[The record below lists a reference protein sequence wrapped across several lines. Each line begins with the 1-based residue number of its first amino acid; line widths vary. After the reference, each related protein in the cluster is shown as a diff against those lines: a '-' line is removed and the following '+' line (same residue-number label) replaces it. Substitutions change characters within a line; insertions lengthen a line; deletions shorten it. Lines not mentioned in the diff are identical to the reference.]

1 MTTALIL
8 IPLVAAAILAINPTR
23 SRNVGQFALLVT
35 LAEIVVAAV
44 ALVQFNAGQ
53 GLQFVTDK
61 VWISDFVGTASV
73 HYHVGMDGL
82 SLFMVLLT
90 NVGIA
95 AAVGAG
101 LRAGRDKPA
110 AFYGLMMLL
119 EAALVLLFTAQD
131 LVLFYV
137 GWEVMLI
144 PLFVM
149 MAVWGGEGRRGAT
162 IRFVIYTMV
171 GSLLMLVAI
180 AAIGIHYH
188 TYEVSQIHSGLT
200 WLFFFF
206 AAAFCIKAPLFPL
219 HGWLP
224 SAYRQSSPEVTALLS
239 GVISKAGAYG
249 LLRFCAA
256 RCSPAPA
263 HDWRWLFLGLAVV
276 GLMYGSIVAFRQ
288 PDARG
293 VVAYSSLGQMNL
305 IIIGIFALNANGST
319 GAIFQMVN
327 HGLVSLAAFLVI
339 GLIELRAGSDAFAGL
354 GGLANLR
361 PRFSTILLLS
371 TMFMLAV
378 PGSSVFVS
386 ELYILIG
393 AFQQQAWL
401 GAVAACAIVL
411 AAMYALRWF
420 SALAH
425 LRNGDRVA
433 EDTPDLGPRELAIA
447 VPLILLLFATTV
459 YPYGVMHRVTG
470 SVTRPA
476 AGQVQPPAAALPATS
491 KGEGR

>member
-1 MTTALIL
+1 ML
-8 IPLVAAAILAINPTR
+8 
-23 SRNVGQFALLVT
+23 
-35 LAEIVVAAV
+35 
-44 ALVQFNAGQ
+44 
-53 GLQFVTDK
+53 
-61 VWISDFVGTASV
+61 
-73 HYHVGMDGL
+73 
-82 SLFMVLLT
+82 
-90 NVGIA
+90 
-95 AAVGAG
+95 
-101 LRAGRDKPA
+101 
-110 AFYGLMMLL
+110 LL

-137 GWEVMLI
+137 GWEVMMI
-144 PLFVM
+144 PLFIM
-149 MAVWGGEGRRGAT
+149 MYVWGGDGRKAAT
-162 IRFVIYTMV
+162 LRFVVYTMV

-180 AAIGIHYH
+180 AAIGIRYH
-188 TYEVSQIHSGLT
+188 TFEVNQVHSGAA
-200 WLFFFF
+200 WIFFFF

-219 HGWLP
+219 HGWMP
-224 SAYRQSSPEVTALLS
+224 AAYRESAPETTALLS

-249 LLRFCAA
+249 LLRFCL
-256 RCSPAPA
+256 PMFPGPA
-263 HDWRWLFLGLAVV
+263 HDWRWLFLGLALA
-276 GLMYGSIVAFRQ
+276 GLLYASLLAFRQ

-305 IIIGIFALNANGST
+305 IVIGIFALNANGST

-339 GLIELRAGSDAFAGL
+339 GLIELRAGGSDSFRWL
-354 GGLANLR
+354 GGLANGR
-361 PRFSTILLLS
+361 PRFSTVLLFS

-425 LRNGDRVA
+425 EANG
-433 EDTPDLGPRELAIA
+433 E
-447 VPLILLLFATTV
+447 
-459 YPYGVMHRVTG
+459 RVTDETPTCA
-470 SVTRPA
+470 SPSSR
-476 AGQVQPPAAALPATS
+476 S
-491 KGEGR
+491 RCR